1 MKNQTTKAAS
11 VGGAIV
17 GAIVGAIS
25 RALITGAIFIAGA
38 SQAHAEVKASIYGF
52 LKADYYGTSNEFNT
66 DAKPFNVLSTSGQP
80 LREASRGQLS
90 MKQSRFG
97 INVDNESKLKGK
109 FEFDLD
115 GEANNTVG
123 AVTSSTGFLR
133 VRQANISYKVSD
145 EGTLTIGKKWDIFSP
160 LQPHSYQMTMIQWWS
175 GNTGFLTDGIDYLH
189 KMEHMSFAAE
199 LKNAGGNPANAADN
213 TTVKLSLPIA
223 TVRGDYSFSDQL
235 IGLSYM
241 YGKLN
246 YSRQDVTAPF
256 DTQDANVNAL
266 NVYWNGKFGATDVV
280 AEYYTG
286 INVGAGVVG
295 GLSQP
300 SLAQATANRTDD
312 ESGFYVSGK
321 HQFDGFSIFGG
332 YGRAD
337 FSDKNAAPTNSIN
350 GLVSN
355 ETYRLGADCD
365 LDAGTKAF
373 VEVAHLKSSFLEVG
387 DTRDYEGSWWNVGL
401 LARF

>member
-1 MKNQTTKAAS
+1 VQTQNFKSALVASAIVIAGISQAQADVSAS
-11 VGGAIV
+11 V
-17 GAIVGAIS
+17 
-25 RALITGAIFIAGA
+25 
-38 SQAHAEVKASIYGF
+38 YGF

-66 DAKPFNVLSTSGQP
+66 DAKPFNVLTASGQP

-97 INVDNESKLKGK
+97 INVDNESKLKGR

-115 GEANNTVG
+115 GESNNTVG
-123 AVTSSTGFLR
+123 AVASSTGIFR
-133 VRQANISYKVSD
+133 VRQANIAYKVSD

-160 LQPHSYQMTMIQWWS
+160 LQPHSYQMTMIQFWS
-175 GNTGFLTDGIDYLH
+175 GNTGFLTDGIDYVH
-189 KMEHMSFAAE
+189 KLENMSFAAE
-199 LKNAGGNPANAADN
+199 LKNAGGYPASAADN

-223 TVRGDYSFSDQL
+223 TIRGDYSFSDQL

-246 YSRQDVTAPF
+246 YSRQDVAAPF
-256 DTQDANVNAL
+256 NTQDANVNAV

-280 AEYYTG
+280 AEFYTG
-286 INVGAGVVG
+286 TNVGGGVVG
-295 GLSQP
+295 GLAQP
-300 SLAQATANRTDD
+300 SLGQAVTNPTND

-321 HQFDGFSIFGG
+321 HQFEGFAVFGG

-337 FSDKNAAPTNSIN
+337 FSDKNAAPTSSIN

-355 ETYRLGADCD
+355 ETFRVGADYD
-365 LDAGTKAF
+365 LDIGTKAF
-373 VEVAHLKSSFLEVG
+373 VEVAHLKSSFLEAG
-387 DTRDYEGSWWNVGL
+387 DTRGYEGSWWNLGL
-401 LARF
+401 IARF